1 MQIGLIG
8 LGNMGERFAARFL
21 SAGNDL
27 VVFDTNLAAM
37 SRLERLGAASAVS
50 AADLASRTA
59 VVFLSLPTP
68 QVVEQVATGPS
79 GVLEGSAVKIVVDLS
94 TTGPSTTK
102 AIAQRMSERG
112 VEFLGAPVSGGTVA
126 AEKGTLTVM
135 AAGGRQ
141 AFDEVV
147 AALRCIGQ
155 NIFYL
160 GEDPGLGQTMKIINN
175 TLCAVSAVASFELL
189 VFGAKSGLEP
199 KTMLDILNVSSGR
212 SFATLEKIPQC
223 ILHRDFPMRFT
234 TELLHKD
241 VKLCLDEA
249 EKAGVALW
257 VSPMARQFLSF
268 AISQGDGPKD
278 YARTIEHF
286 ERWGKQQFGEAS
298 AAADP
303 AKVF

>member
-112 VEFLGAPVSGGTVA
+112 VEFLGGSGQRGHGRGR
-126 AEKGTLTVM
+126 KGNSDRH
-135 AAGGRQ
+135 GGR
-141 AFDEVV
+141 
-147 AALRCIGQ
+147 RP
-155 NIFYL
+155 
-160 GEDPGLGQTMKIINN
+160 PGL
-175 TLCAVSAVASFELL
+175 
-189 VFGAKSGLEP
+189 
-199 KTMLDILNVSSGR
+199 
-212 SFATLEKIPQC
+212 
-223 ILHRDFPMRFT
+223 
-234 TELLHKD
+234 
-241 VKLCLDEA
+241 
-249 EKAGVALW
+249 
-257 VSPMARQFLSF
+257 
-268 AISQGDGPKD
+268 
-278 YARTIEHF
+278 
-286 ERWGKQQFGEAS
+286 
-298 AAADP
+298 
-303 AKVF
+303 